1 MKASQ
6 QSASIKEGKKKERK
20 KKKSLGKV
28 LPIMKPDLLKK
39 KKKNATRGCCVGSG
53 D

>member
-6 QSASIKEGKKKERK
+6 QSASIKEGKRKKE
-20 KKKSLGKV
+20 KKSLGKV
-28 LPIMKPDLLKK
+28 LHIMKPDLLKS
-39 KKKNATRGCCVGSG
+39 ATRGCCVGSG